1 MVLFIK
7 DMEGIILFLFASALL
22 VSLFVLIRYG
32 RVIVGRC
39 VGLLALKSLLF
50 PVMVVLLNALG
61 SIHDTYAFLIFP
73 PDFFL
78 ILFLGYHFVGL
89 LKKDRSITLFFVGD
103 VVRWLS
109 LLVVFVLPNP
119 FPEPY
124 FYTQLYVWFFFILI
138 FPFLYTV
145 SGLVIVRK
153 HLATQNL
160 VY

>member
-1 MVLFIK
+1 
-7 DMEGIILFLFASALL
+7 MEVIVLFLFSFAFL
-22 VSLFVLIRYG
+22 VSLFILVQYG
-32 RVIVGRC
+32 KDNIGRC
-39 VGLLALKSLLF
+39 VGLLSLKSFLF
-50 PVMVVLLNALG
+50 PVIFVLLNLFV
-61 SIHDTYAFLIFP
+61 SLHSTYGFLIFS

-78 ILFLGYHFVGL
+78 ILFLGYHFWDL

-153 HLATQNL
+153 HLAAQNL